1 MLDLL
6 SLIIISWI
14 SMLNILVQLVIAY
27 FMRLL
32 IKNAL
37 FFERASLLTRL
48 SGCLNK
54 IFICFFGR
62 LSTLHLQVITSIRA
76 VSTFNENLGSFIT
89 SRVCPCFW
97 SGKFNRLLIDFM
109 RMNLYFGN
117 VFIFNC

>member
-1 MLDLL
+1 MLGLL
-6 SLIIISWI
+6 SLTIISWI
-14 SMLNILVQLVIAY
+14 SRPNILAQSIIVY

-37 FFERASLLTRL
+37 FFGRVSLLTRL

-89 SRVCPCFW
+89 WIVCPCF
-97 SGKFNRLLIDFM
+97 
-109 RMNLYFGN
+109 
-117 VFIFNC
+117 